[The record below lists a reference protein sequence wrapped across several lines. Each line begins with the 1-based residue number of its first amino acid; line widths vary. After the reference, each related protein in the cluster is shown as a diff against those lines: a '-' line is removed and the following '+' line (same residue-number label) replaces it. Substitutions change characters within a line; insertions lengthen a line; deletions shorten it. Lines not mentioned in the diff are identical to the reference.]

1 MSNGTTFRLDP
12 TYYLG
17 MDLQSNSIVVCVLQ
31 NAITDTQ
38 SLIQKIVKWA
48 KIKLSTDLRELYE
61 FLVPFCKD
69 KPHQAIAEFT
79 YNWYNVADLFEV
91 NHWNLSLAGP
101 TTVKKNKI
109 KSAND

>member
-38 SLIQKIVKWA
+38 SLIQKIVK
-48 KIKLSTDLRELYE
+48 
-61 FLVPFCKD
+61 
-69 KPHQAIAEFT
+69 
-79 YNWYNVADLFEV
+79 
-91 NHWNLSLAGP
+91 
-101 TTVKKNKI
+101 
-109 KSAND
+109 